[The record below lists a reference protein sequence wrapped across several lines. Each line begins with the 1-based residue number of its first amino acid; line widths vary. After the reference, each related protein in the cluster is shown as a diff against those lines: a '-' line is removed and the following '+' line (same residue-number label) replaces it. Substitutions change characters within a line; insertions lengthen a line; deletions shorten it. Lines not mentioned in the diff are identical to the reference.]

1 MRISDWSSDVC
12 SSDLTVRRRFRS
24 RDFCNLRW
32 LCALQHGPIARSDRM
47 ADDRNEVGV
56 PERARINLSEDYE
69 IRDWTK
75 SLGVSEDELRAAVDA
90 VGNSADKVREYL
102 QAR

>member
-1 MRISDWSSDVC
+1 
-12 SSDLTVRRRFRS
+12 
-24 RDFCNLRW
+24 
-32 LCALQHGPIARSDRM
+32 M
-47 ADDRNEVGV
+47 ADDKNEVGV
-56 PERARINLSEDYE
+56 PDRARINLSEDYE